1 MCGPA
6 APLIAAGM
14 AAASAGVGA
23 LAANAQARFQAK
35 IAERNADMEREAGQ
49 QELENTR
56 QAALDHYRKIGQLKG
71 AQRARAAAAGVGVD
85 FGTAAGVVDDTEM
98 LGREDV
104 GRIYQQG
111 YQNLRGHDIAASN
124 YEGEAA
130 ASRQA
135 GKAALVK
142 GAFDMGSSL
151 LDGASQYKKMKA
163 GGAGSSSGG
172 DIMVTRG
179 KGFGF

>member
-6 APLIAAGM
+6 LPIIAAGM

-35 IAERNADMEREAGQ
+35 VAERNAGMEREAGL
-49 QELENTR
+49 QERENTR

-71 AQRARAAAAGVGVD
+71 AERARAAAAGVSVD
-85 FGTAAGVVDDTEM
+85 FGTAAQVVDDTEM

-104 GRIYQQG
+104 NRIYQQG

-124 YEGEAA
+124 YKGQAS
-130 ASRQA
+130 ASRQE
-135 GKAALVK
+135 GTAALVK
-142 GAFDMGSSL
+142 GVFDMGSSIL
-151 LDGASQYKKMKA
+151 
-163 GGAGSSSGG
+163 GGAKQYGNLKPDTLPKASGT
-172 DIMVTRG
+172 VY
-179 KGFGF
+179 GFGNG

>member
-6 APLIAAGM
+6 ALPLVAAGM

-23 LAANAQARFQAK
+23 LAANAQARFKAK

-56 QAALDHYRKIGQLKG
+56 QAALDHYRKVGQLKG

-98 LGREDV
+98 LAREDV
-104 GRIYQQG
+104 GRIYKQG
-111 YQNLRGHDIAASN
+111 AQNLRGHDIAASN
-124 YEGEAA
+124 YEGEAS

-135 GKAALVK
+135 GTAALIK
-142 GAFDMGSSL
+142 GGLDMGSSL
-151 LDGASQYKKMKA
+151 LSGAKQYKDLK
-163 GGAGSSSGG
+163 GPAGSGAKNMGTAYS
-172 DIMVTRG
+172 
-179 KGFGF
+179 FGNG